1 VLTGHAPSRATLEAL
16 AAGAVV
22 AFDDQ
27 FSDNGRGSIG
37 GDWTGG
43 VATFDVVVPEHVPS
57 RFALISPQAAA
68 RVGTVA
74 PEAVLIDFAGP
85 ISPQDEARID
95 AALTSLG
102 LMSGSLEVS
111 GPPDHRVV
119 MTAAGSVAVGLVLL
133 AVTVVVALMIKDS
146 AETRRS
152 LAAVGTTRGVLRWQ
166 AAVQTLA
173 TVGPGVLLGVVAGQ
187 VPTLLMMLAA
197 RGRVAVTV
205 PWQVDGAL
213 LIVPLV
219 TAAAAAVLARLPQRL
234 MLSID

>member
-1 VLTGHAPSRATLEAL
+1 MTGA
-16 AAGAVV
+16 
-22 AFDDQ
+22 
-27 FSDNGRGSIG
+27 
-37 GDWTGG
+37 
-43 VATFDVVVPEHVPS
+43 
-57 RFALISPQAAA
+57 
-68 RVGTVA
+68 
-74 PEAVLIDFAGP
+74 
-85 ISPQDEARID
+85 
-95 AALTSLG
+95 
-102 LMSGSLEVS
+102 GSLA
-111 GPPDHRVV
+111 GGRVLHAV
-119 MTAAGSVAVGLVLL
+119 PVA
-133 AVTVVVALMIKDS
+133 VALMIKDS